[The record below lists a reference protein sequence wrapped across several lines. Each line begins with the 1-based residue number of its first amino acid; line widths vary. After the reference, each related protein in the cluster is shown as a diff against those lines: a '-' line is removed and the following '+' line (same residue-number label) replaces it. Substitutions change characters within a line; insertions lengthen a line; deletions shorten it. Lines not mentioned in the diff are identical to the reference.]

1 MVDFGFSSRFGGV
14 SKAPFDT
21 LNLGFHTGDAAA
33 AVAKNRE
40 LLKREIK
47 AHSLVFM
54 EQIHSDYVLEVT
66 SENLSDFVKTAPK
79 CDALF
84 TRLLNVGLC
93 VMVADCAPIIVSDE
107 KQGIIAAIH
116 AGRAGVCTKILSK
129 CVLEMKSE
137 PKDLKIIIG
146 AHIKGSCY
154 EIGDMNLG
162 EFNAYKNGGF
172 FDITAALRAEINAL
186 GATNYEISEIC
197 SHCDKNYFSY
207 RRDGKTGRFAGW
219 IIKYGNKKIKG
230 QKWIQN

>member
-14 SKAPFDT
+14 SKAPFET

-116 AGRAGVCTKILSK
+116 AGRAGVCAKILSK
-129 CVLEMKSE
+129 CVAQMKSE

-154 EIGDMNLG
+154 EIGYMDLG

-219 IIKYGNKKIKG
+219 IIKR
-230 QKWIQN
+230 

>member
-21 LNLGFHTGDAAA
+21 LNLGFHTGDEAA

-47 AHSLVFM
+47 AGSLVFM

-66 SENLSDFVKTAPK
+66 SENLSDFAKTAPK

-116 AGRAGVCTKILSK
+116 AGRAGVCAKILSK
-129 CVLEMKSE
+129 CVLAMKSE

-207 RRDGKTGRFAGW
+207 RRDGKTGRFVGW
-219 IIKYGNKKIKG
+219 IIKR
-230 QKWIQN
+230 

>member
-21 LNLGFHTGDAAA
+21 LNLGFHTGDEAA

-47 AHSLVFM
+47 AGSLVFM

-66 SENLSDFVKTAPK
+66 SENLSDFAKTAPK

-116 AGRAGVCTKILSK
+116 AGRAGVCAKILSK
-129 CVLEMKSE
+129 CVLAMKSE

-219 IIKYGNKKIKG
+219 VIKR
-230 QKWIQN
+230 

>member
-47 AHSLVFM
+47 AGILVFM

-66 SENLSDFVKTAPK
+66 SENLSDFAKTAPK

-116 AGRAGVCTKILSK
+116 AGRAGVCAKILSK

-219 IIKYGNKKIKG
+219 VIKR
-230 QKWIQN
+230 

>member
-1 MVDFGFSSRFGGV
+1 MINFGFSSRFGGV
-14 SKAPFDT
+14 SKAPFET

-47 AHSLVFM
+47 AGSLVFM

-116 AGRAGVCTKILSK
+116 AGRAGVCAKILSK
-129 CVLEMKSE
+129 CVLKMKSE

-207 RRDGKTGRFAGW
+207 RRDGKTGRFVGW
-219 IIKYGNKKIKG
+219 IIKR
-230 QKWIQN
+230 

>member
-14 SKAPFDT
+14 SKAPFET

-47 AHSLVFM
+47 AGSLVFM

-66 SENLSDFVKTAPK
+66 SENLSDFAKTAPK

-116 AGRAGVCTKILSK
+116 AGRAGVCAKILSK
-129 CVLEMKSE
+129 CVAQMKSE

-154 EIGDMNLG
+154 EIGDMDLG

-186 GATNYEISEIC
+186 GVKNYEISEIC

-219 IIKYGNKKIKG
+219 IIKR
-230 QKWIQN
+230 

>member
-47 AHSLVFM
+47 ASSLVFM

-66 SENLSDFVKTAPK
+66 SENLSDFAKTAPK

-84 TRLLNVGLC
+84 TRLFNVGLC

-116 AGRAGVCTKILSK
+116 AGRAGVCAKILSK
-129 CVLEMKSE
+129 CVQEMKSE

-219 IIKYGNKKIKG
+219 VIKR
-230 QKWIQN
+230 

>member
-47 AHSLVFM
+47 AGSLVFM

-66 SENLSDFVKTAPK
+66 SENLSDFAKTAPK

-93 VMVADCAPIIVSDE
+93 VMVADCAPIIVSDS

-116 AGRAGVCTKILSK
+116 AGRAGVCAKILSK
-129 CVLEMKSE
+129 CVLKMKSE

-219 IIKYGNKKIKG
+219 VIKR
-230 QKWIQN
+230 

>member
-1 MVDFGFSSRFGGV
+1 MINFGFSSRFGGV

-47 AHSLVFM
+47 AGSLVFM

-66 SENLSDFVKTAPK
+66 SENLSDFAKTAPK

-93 VMVADCAPIIVSDE
+93 VMVADCAPIIVSDS

-116 AGRAGVCTKILSK
+116 AGRAGVCAKILSK
-129 CVLEMKSE
+129 CVLAMKSE

-186 GATNYEISEIC
+186 GATNYEISKIC

-219 IIKYGNKKIKG
+219 VIKR
-230 QKWIQN
+230 

>member
-1 MVDFGFSSRFGGV
+1 MINFGFSSRFGGV

-47 AHSLVFM
+47 AGSLVFM

-66 SENLSDFVKTAPK
+66 SENLSDFAKTAPK

-107 KQGIIAAIH
+107 KQGIIAVIH
-116 AGRAGVCTKILSK
+116 AGRAGVCAKILSK
-129 CVLEMKSE
+129 CVAQMKSE

-154 EIGDMNLG
+154 EIGDMDLG

-186 GATNYEISEIC
+186 GVKNYEISEIC

>member
-21 LNLGFHTGDAAA
+21 LNLGFHTGDEAA
-33 AVAKNRE
+33 AVVKNRE

-47 AHSLVFM
+47 AGSLVFM

-66 SENLSDFVKTAPK
+66 SENLSDFAKTAPK

-107 KQGIIAAIH
+107 KQGIIAVIH
-116 AGRAGVCTKILSK
+116 AGRAGVCAKILSK
-129 CVLEMKSE
+129 CVLKMKSE

-219 IIKYGNKKIKG
+219 VIKR
-230 QKWIQN
+230 

>member
-66 SENLSDFVKTAPK
+66 SENLNDFAKTAPK

-116 AGRAGVCTKILSK
+116 AGRAGVCAKILSK
-129 CVLEMKSE
+129 CVAQMKSE

-186 GATNYEISEIC
+186 GVKNYEISEIC

-219 IIKYGNKKIKG
+219 VIKR
-230 QKWIQN
+230 

>member
-1 MVDFGFSSRFGGV
+1 MVGFGFSSRFGGV

-40 LLKREIK
+40 LLKREID

-66 SENLSDFVKTAPK
+66 SDNLSDFAKTAPK

-116 AGRAGVCTKILSK
+116 AGRAGVCAKILSK
-129 CVLEMKSE
+129 CVLAMKSE

-172 FDITAALRAEINAL
+172 FDITAALRAEINVL
-186 GATNYEISEIC
+186 GVKNYEINEIC

-219 IIKYGNKKIKG
+219 VIKR
-230 QKWIQN
+230 

>member
-47 AHSLVFM
+47 AGSLVFM
-54 EQIHSDYVLEVT
+54 EQIHSDYVFEVT
-66 SENLSDFVKTAPK
+66 SENLSDFAKTAPK

-84 TRLLNVGLC
+84 TRLFDVGLC

-116 AGRAGVCTKILSK
+116 AGRAGVCAKILSK
-129 CVLEMKSE
+129 CVAQMKSE

-172 FDITAALRAEINAL
+172 FDITAALRDEINAL
-186 GATNYEISEIC
+186 GVKNYEISEIC

-207 RRDGKTGRFAGW
+207 RRDGKTGRFVGW
-219 IIKYGNKKIKG
+219 IIKR
-230 QKWIQN
+230 

>member
-47 AHSLVFM
+47 AGSLVFM

-66 SENLSDFVKTAPK
+66 SENLSDFAKTAPK

-84 TRLLNVGLC
+84 TRLFDVGLC
-93 VMVADCAPIIVSDE
+93 AMVADCAPIIVSDE

-116 AGRAGVCTKILSK
+116 AGRAGVCAKILSK

-186 GATNYEISEIC
+186 GVKNYEISEIC

-219 IIKYGNKKIKG
+219 VIKR
-230 QKWIQN
+230 

>member
-47 AHSLVFM
+47 AGSLVFM

-66 SENLSDFVKTAPK
+66 SENLSDFAKTAPK

-116 AGRAGVCTKILSK
+116 AGRAGVCAKILSK
-129 CVLEMKSE
+129 CVQEMKSE

-219 IIKYGNKKIKG
+219 VIKR
-230 QKWIQN
+230 